1 MINKLQPS
9 IQYNKIYY
17 EMTTMSKWSLISE
30 SAVTIRIDE
39 HPTREES
46 DRHVVRMAPRVSC
59 MTTVHKAHTKSKLGL
74 CF

>member
-1 MINKLQPS
+1 
-9 IQYNKIYY
+9 
-17 EMTTMSKWSLISE
+17 MTTMSKWSLISE
-30 SAVTIRIDE
+30 SVVMIRIDE

-59 MTTVHKAHTKSKLGL
+59 MTTVHEVPTKSKLGL